1 MRKFRVWHKKKAAWI
16 SDDVIVQC
24 STELFDRNGIEI

>member
-16 SDDVIVQC
+16 SDEAALSMDAMDKLAD
-24 STELFDRNGIEI
+24 S